1 MFRSFLRFFAIAA
14 LTLLTAAPAFATPVS
29 VADLLDAK
37 TDFAADFYLLSGSK
51 GDVRGSVL
59 HAPGRERREFDT
71 PTGRQALLLRRDIDE
86 ATMMW
91 PERKWFVSTSFSAA
105 AGMAG
110 LSGGIESVMLDRK
123 AAGKE
128 TISGEPCARYDVN
141 GTSEQGGEFH
151 GRMWMTRDGILMKA
165 AGTLNFQGRET
176 KIEIGLLNLQRV
188 AADPSAFVLPSDYKG
203 LPLDF
208 TKLGIKMPH

>member
-1 MFRSFLRFFAIAA
+1 VFRSFIRLFAIAA
-14 LTLLTAAPAFATPVS
+14 VTLVTAFPAWATPVS

-37 TDFAADFYLLSGSK
+37 TNFAADFYLLSGSK
-51 GDVRGSVL
+51 GDYRGSVV

-71 PTGRQALLLRRDIDE
+71 ATGHQALLLRRDIDE
-86 ATMMW
+86 ATMLW
-91 PERKWFVSTSFSAA
+91 PERKWFVTTSFTSAA
-105 AGMAG
+105 AMAG
-110 LSGGIESVMLDRK
+110 LTGGIEGVMLDRK

-141 GTSEQGGEFH
+141 GTSDQGGEFH

-176 KIEIGLLNLQRV
+176 KVETGLLNLQRIT
-188 AADPSAFVLPSDYKG
+188 ADPTAFVLPSDYKG